1 MDPYQIRQRCP
12 SSRFMGT
19 AILRDHRLAFTLRSK
34 RRRCGVANV
43 LPAAG
48 QEVHGILYRI
58 NRRRDWDVLDAAE
71 GYKSC
76 AGAAIGIEKN
86 FSRFTRQAIPSRFI
100 MDLFG
105 HHRER
110 ATAKLCLPG
119 SNAGRRRVLG
129 STKGISKILG
139 RVVEGLIRRLLF
151 ASTTPTG

>member
-1 MDPYQIRQRCP
+1 MLYFAYGSNMDPYQIRQRCP

-71 GYKSC
+71 GYKS
-76 AGAAIGIEKN
+76 
-86 FSRFTRQAIPSRFI
+86 
-100 MDLFG
+100 L
-105 HHRER
+105 
-110 ATAKLCLPG
+110 
-119 SNAGRRRVLG
+119 RRRGNRYRKELLPIHTPGYPEVVL
-129 STKGISKILG
+129 SWIYLG
-139 RVVEGLIRRLLF
+139 TIENAPPPPSPAYLGQMREGAEYWGLPKAYQKFLAELLK
-151 ASTTPTG
+151 A